1 MYTIPGAVNIAA
13 RNTFVALDNIKLL
26 LLPQRACGVCKA
38 ALTADA
44 APLSWIANMNMP
56 VVLLF
61 ALPLAG
67 DDVELKILIAQRGKR
82 PRDKRSAPP
91 SDDIFGAQWPDDE
104 ASLQVSPCG
113 GDDSI
118 NGDGVEI
125 TFCRFCINGVRVGKR
140 AVVTCPDDL
149 AVNLPWRP
157 ERQF

>member
-1 MYTIPGAVNIAA
+1 
-13 RNTFVALDNIKLL
+13 
-26 LLPQRACGVCKA
+26 
-38 ALTADA
+38 
-44 APLSWIANMNMP
+44 MNMP

-67 DDVELKILIAQRGKR
+67 DDVELKILIAQRGECHWR
-82 PRDKRSAPP
+82 QNVLLPHPA
-91 SDDIFGAQWPDDE
+91 DIFGAQWPDDE

-125 TFCRFCINGVRVGKR
+125 TFRRFCINGVRVGKQ
-140 AVVTCPDDL
+140 AVVTSPDDL

-157 ERQF
+157 ERQL

>member
-44 APLSWIANMNMP
+44 APLSGIANMNMP

-67 DDVELKILIAQRGKR
+67 DDVELKILIAQRGKC
-82 PRDKRSAPP
+82 PGDK
-91 SDDIFGAQWPDDE
+91 
-104 ASLQVSPCG
+104 
-113 GDDSI
+113 
-118 NGDGVEI
+118 
-125 TFCRFCINGVRVGKR
+125 TFCSSIRTIFLAHNGQTMKLHCRYL
-140 AVVTCPDDL
+140 L
-149 AVNLPWRP
+149 AAETTASTGMASR
-157 ERQF
+157 